1 MQTREVGRDKR
12 GAPQPAGGANEN
24 ESREGHTIRAS
35 KIDSMCRAE
44 TFGELAYVRRAA
56 IPPAKDY
63 HARINPISRSHDT
76 LYRVELNITA
86 MMYYQRNQF
95 TCMVFEDQAY
105 QSIIF
110 FPLEVRWRKYRGLQ
124 VFPIHLTLHAYCI
137 LSVPELS
144 RCPGKLGKVCHRCSP
159 PRQKTCYSI

>member
-1 MQTREVGRDKR
+1 MIQHSLFLKDELILMGRNTAFNRKAVQPREVGRDKR

-24 ESREGHTIRAS
+24 ESRKGHTIRAS

-63 HARINPISRSHDT
+63 HPRINPISRSHDT

-86 MMYYQRNQF
+86 MMYYQQNQF
-95 TCMVFEDQAY
+95 TWCVW
-105 QSIIF
+105 SLRTKHTKI
-110 FPLEVRWRKYRGLQ
+110 
-124 VFPIHLTLHAYCI
+124 
-137 LSVPELS
+137 
-144 RCPGKLGKVCHRCSP
+144 
-159 PRQKTCYSI
+159 